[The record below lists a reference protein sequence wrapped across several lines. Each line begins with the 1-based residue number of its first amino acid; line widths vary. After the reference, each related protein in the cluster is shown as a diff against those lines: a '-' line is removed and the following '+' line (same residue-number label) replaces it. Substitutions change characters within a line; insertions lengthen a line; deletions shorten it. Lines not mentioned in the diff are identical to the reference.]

1 MRHEQTAAR
10 FGSVVVVLLAAVAC
24 FGQEPR
30 VAGGNWERA
39 SAAEVGLDATL
50 IEHLVRDASGGTFS
64 GLHAIVLVKDGKMV
78 LDEYFAGYDSSRVH
92 YTASI
97 SKSVASIALGIAM
110 DQGYLDGI
118 DEGILDRSLVELFP
132 EYESVLTAD
141 PRKQR
146 ILLRHVLSMSAGF
159 EWDESSY
166 PYDDPRN
173 DFVQTRTGDDPIGYV
188 FEKPMVAEPG
198 TEFNYSG
205 GLSTVVSSIVES
217 STGMPMDEFAEKNL
231 FGPLGITD
239 YEWEHIENGL
249 ADAAGGVHMRPRDL
263 AKLGYLFLNRGMW
276 NRERIVS
283 EAWVRESGKEH
294 IVNEGNSPNYGLQ
307 WWCGDYHYAGQSS
320 YTFFASGH
328 GGQKV
333 FVFPEFDMVVVLLQ
347 QVFDN
352 PMGELNNMAIMT
364 RYVLPSV
371 NPAAVLS
378 PAVEID
384 DAALAK
390 YAGEYVSGQQRVT
403 ITLRDGKLYADA
415 QDTPTLELVPLSA
428 NHFYGTV
435 LDLVDVHFLFD
446 VSEDGKVDGFR
457 SSYSFSDEQFSKVP
471 SN

>member
-1 MRHEQTAAR
+1 MRNWRAAVR
-10 FGSVVVVLLAAVAC
+10 LIALITLFFAAVAC

-30 VAGGNWERA
+30 VGGDSWETAFPAG
-39 SAAEVGLDATL
+39 VGLDAML
-50 IEHLVRDASGGTFS
+50 IEQLVRDASGGTFS
-64 GLHAIVLVKDGKMV
+64 GLHAIVLVKDGKIV
-78 LDEYFAGYDSSRVH
+78 LDEYVPGYDSSRVH

-97 SKSVASIALGIAM
+97 SKSVASIALGIAI

-118 DEGILDRSLVELFP
+118 DEGILDRPLAELFP
-132 EYESVLTAD
+132 DYESVLTAD

-173 DFVQTRTGDDPIGYV
+173 DFVQTRTGADPIGYV
-188 FEKPMVAEPG
+188 FGKPMVAEPG
-198 TEFNYSG
+198 AEFNYSG
-205 GLSTVVSSIVES
+205 GLSTVVSSIIES

-231 FGPLGITD
+231 FEPLGITD
-239 YEWEHIENGL
+239 YEWEHIDNGL

-263 AKLGYLFLNRGMW
+263 AKLGYLYLNGGVW
-276 NRERIVS
+276 EGERIVS
-283 EAWVRESGKEH
+283 EAWVSESGKEH
-294 IVNEGNSPNYGLQ
+294 ILIEGNSPNYGLQ

-333 FVFPEFDMVVVLLQ
+333 FVFPEFDMVVVLMH

-364 RYVLPSV
+364 RYVLPAV
-371 NPAAVLS
+371 NPAAVLG
-378 PAVEID
+378 PAIEID
-384 DAALAK
+384 DATLAE
-390 YAGEYVSGQQRVT
+390 YAGGYVSGQQRLT

-415 QDTPTLELVPLSA
+415 QDTPTLELVPLSDS
-428 NHFYGTV
+428 HFYGTA

-457 SSYSFSDEQFSKVP
+457 ASYAFSDEEFSKVP
-471 SN
+471 